1 MNSHEAFKI
10 GFLCRC
16 ADEGLTPEQTAV
28 RIKQAAT
35 LPKQAGFN
43 PLTWGKPVGSGIDW
57 LWQRAKVPMV
67 AGPPALGVL
76 GGYALSKAKADTFDV
91 DEAKRDE
98 ELTEY
103 QRAIDQLARSQRL
116 NAVR

>member
-35 LPKQAGFN
+35 LPKQAG
-43 PLTWGKPVGSGIDW
+43 W
-57 LWQRAKVPMV
+57 LKDIFSPAAWTARRLGQLAI
-67 AGPPALGVL
+67 AGPPALVVL
-76 GGYALSKAKADTFDV
+76 GGYALSKAKEDTFDV